1 MELPVLIVGQG
12 LAGSVLALT
21 LLEYGIPCHI
31 ADKQGLSISSRV
43 AAGLY
48 NPIVFKR
55 LTEGWRAAEAV
66 HCARAFY
73 KYAESHLGIQFLHN
87 EGIYRVHG
95 SLDEVKLWSKR
106 REEGWSNH
114 LGHSEMASSKSWLNA
129 PFGGAMVHSG
139 GFIQP
144 LPFLDAVRN
153 RFALESAF
161 FDEAVTEKEFT
172 ETSDSIV
179 WRNTAYAAIV
189 FCEGTAVEQ
198 NCLFERPLLK
208 PAKGEILLIESP
220 DAPQEI
226 FNGKVYGVPIGS
238 NRFRVGATYEW
249 DATHTEPTSAKYE
262 ELIKQLGGLLKVP
275 FRVIDHQA
283 GIRPSTPSRR
293 PLFLRSK
300 LNSKAY
306 AFNGLGTKGVLLAPM
321 LADEIAQFFKFRK
334 PVHSEFGRNLQ
345 E

>member
-1 MELPVLIVGQG
+1 VTGVQTCALPIYEGIETILGDRGARISGGQKQRI
-12 LAGSVLALT
+12 
-21 LLEYGIPCHI
+21 GI
-31 ADKQGLSISSRV
+31 
-43 AAGLY
+43 
-48 NPIVFKR
+48 
-55 LTEGWRAAEAV
+55 
-66 HCARAFY
+66 ARALYFNPD
-73 KYAESHLGIQFLHN
+73 LI
-87 EGIYRVHG
+87 I
-95 SLDEVKLWSKR
+95 
-106 REEGWSNH
+106 
-114 LGHSEMASSKSWLNA
+114 
-129 PFGGAMVHSG
+129 
-139 GFIQP
+139 
-144 LPFLDAVRN
+144 
-153 RFALESAF
+153 
-161 FDEAVTEKEFT
+161 FDESTSALDSSTEKEIT
-172 ETSDSIV
+172 ETADSIV

-198 NCLFERPLLK
+198 NSLFESPLLK

-249 DATHTEPTSAKYE
+249 DATHAEPTSAKYE
-262 ELIKQLGGLLKVP
+262 ELTKQLGGLLKVP
-275 FRVIDHQA
+275 FRVIEHQA

-300 LNSKAY
+300 LNSKAF

-334 PVHSEFGRNLQ
+334 PVHPEFGRNLQ